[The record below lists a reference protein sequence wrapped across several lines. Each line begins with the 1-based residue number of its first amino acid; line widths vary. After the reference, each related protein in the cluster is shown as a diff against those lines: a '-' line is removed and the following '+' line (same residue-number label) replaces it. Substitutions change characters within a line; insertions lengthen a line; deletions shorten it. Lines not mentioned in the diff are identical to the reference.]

1 MQKEANKGCRGRRK
15 KRKHVMNMETSSLY
29 FGPLAKDFGTIPRL
43 MKRRSAHGQK
53 RTYKHVQAQTHIH
66 LFTDTWGAMNK
77 KSFDSITK
85 ILRHLL
91 I

>member
-43 MKRRSAHGQK
+43 MKRRNVDMGINSRYLGSQ
-53 RTYKHVQAQTHIH
+53 
-66 LFTDTWGAMNK
+66 G
-77 KSFDSITK
+77 
-85 ILRHLL
+85 
-91 I
+91 